1 MLIFEQ
7 NRHQSVKTAGRYE
20 NAMDP
25 IFFVKHGQIIV
36 DLGVEE
42 FFVVSIV
49 QFLVTTGLHNFF
61 VISPPLSVSLSLLQT
76 DWKSIA
82 PSGFLQK
89 VDHMLAI

>member
-25 IFFVKHGQIIV
+25 ISFAKHGQIIL

-42 FFVVSIV
+42 FFIVSV
-49 QFLVTTGLHNFF
+49 AQF
-61 VISPPLSVSLSLLQT
+61 IARVSLREN
-76 DWKSIA
+76 I
-82 PSGFLQK
+82 
-89 VDHMLAI
+89 